1 MKLSTV
7 TAQFPCDCKT
17 VWDIFT
23 DNKSYEWRSDLSKIE
38 IIDENRFDEYTR
50 NGFVTHFRITAKE
63 PYREWRFIHSK
74 RWIAVL
80 LCLFLILFDCIPA
93 NASNTS
99 VPDEAVNKRMKAGI
113 FYFDGYHEKDEKGN
127 LTGYGIEVLQMIS
140 QYSHLNFDYVGYDK
154 SWNDMLTMLENGE
167 IDLVTS
173 ARKNPEREAKF
184 AFSYPIGRNS
194 TVLSILADNTKYHS
208 GDYRTYDGM
217 CVGLLAGSS
226 QNDKLA
232 EFAKEKQFS
241 YDTKEYENSQQLA
254 MALKDGSIDAILSSN
269 LRKMEN
275 EKTLDTLQ
283 TENFY
288 VIVRKE
294 DKELLEEIN
303 YAIEQMDINGGDW
316 DNSLFFK
323 YYGPV
328 YSSELVFTER
338 EKAYIQDVLAG
349 KKKITAT
356 AIGDRAPYSYVED
369 GELKGI
375 MPDYFAKVMELC
387 GLPYEIVV
395 PENREDYYNTANTN
409 GVDIVIDRRISD
421 LTTEKDLYRGF
432 NTDTYMTVGT
442 AKVTKNNFTGKIK
455 TIAVVNAQGEE
466 PLEKEIIDDAKV
478 LYYDTRD
485 EAIQAV
491 LKGEADAAY
500 VYTYT
505 AQMSVNNDFTG
516 SLQYSVVNGVRFTFQ
531 MYVRENCD
539 HELVTILNKC
549 LKQMPEDALN
559 QLIAQY
565 TSYTPQDLTFAQ
577 YMQANPE
584 AMVLVVLVIVL
595 VLVIFLALLFWARW
609 KGKILHASE
618 EANKKLEDQLAIV
631 DALSRDYLN
640 VFAVNTGEDTAK
652 IIKMEGYVTSGLEKN
667 FLKTF
672 SYTPLVHQYVEE
684 RVYPGDQQELL
695 EALSIDRVTE
705 KLNSD
710 MEYVG
715 NYRVL
720 IDGTIHNYQFTY
732 VKVEGK
738 RSREGFTVLAGFRNI
753 DEIVREE
760 QKQKQ
765 ALTEALAQAQ
775 HANHA
780 KTAFLNNMSHDIRT
794 PMNAIIG
801 FTSLAATHIDSRE
814 TVRNYLDKIMTS
826 SKHLLSLINDVLDM
840 SRIESGKVR
849 INEEEASLPEIM
861 HDLKT
866 IVQSDIK
873 AKQFE
878 FYIDTLDITNETIIC
893 DKLRL
898 NQVLL
903 NILSNGMK
911 YTKAGGTVSVR
922 IIQTDSDPDGYASYQ
937 FRIKDSGIGMSEE
950 FLKHL
955 FEPFEREQT
964 ATVSGIQG
972 TGLGLAIAK
981 NIIDMMNGTVEVES
995 EVGKGTEFIV
1005 SFRFRTVNQPQ
1016 KTEHLEKLA
1025 NLRALIVDDDAN
1037 TCMSV
1042 SKMLSSIGMN
1052 PDWTTQGKEAVV
1064 RTQFAIEEN
1073 KPYSAYV
1080 IDWLMPDMNG
1090 IEVVRRIRKVIGDTA
1105 TIIILTAYDWAD
1117 IEEEAKEAGVTAF
1130 CSKPIFL
1137 SKLHQILVA
1146 PYMEPE
1152 ADTKEEQEEFLK
1164 NKRILL
1170 VEDNEINQEIAQ
1182 EILGDA
1188 GLVIDIVGDG
1198 TEAVNTIKNVEAG
1211 TYDLI
1216 LMDIQMPIMDGY
1228 EATRQI
1234 RAMEDPARS
1243 SVPIVAMTANAFD
1256 EDRQKAMEAGM
1267 NGHVAKPIDILKLMD
1282 ILKDILMD

>member
-1 MKLSTV
+1 MCV
-7 TAQFPCDCKT
+7 ID
-17 VWDIFT
+17 
-23 DNKSYEWRSDLSKIE
+23 KIH
-38 IIDENRFDEYTR
+38 
-50 NGFVTHFRITAKE
+50 G
-63 PYREWRFIHSK
+63 K
-74 RWIAVL
+74 RWMIAL
-80 LCLFLILFDCIPA
+80 LCLLLILNNFISV
-93 NASNTS
+93 NASNG
-99 VPDEAVNKRMKAGI
+99 VPDEAPNKRVKAGI
-113 FYFDGYHEKDEKGN
+113 FYFDGYHTKDEEGK
-127 LTGYGIEVLQMIS
+127 LTGYGIEVLEMIS

-154 SWNDMLTMLENGE
+154 SWNDMLDMLENGE
-167 IDLVTS
+167 IDIVTS
-173 ARKNPEREAKF
+173 ARKTQDRESKF

-194 TVLSILADNTKYHS
+194 TILSVLADNTKYHN
-208 GDYRTYDGM
+208 GEYETYDGM
-217 CVGLLAGSS
+217 CIGLLEGSS
-226 QNDKLA
+226 QNDSLV
-232 EFAKEKQFS
+232 EFAQEKQFS
-241 YDTKEYENSQQLA
+241 YETKEYENSKQLEE
-254 MALKDGSIDAILSSN
+254 ALKDGSIDAILSSN
-269 LRKMEN
+269 LRKTEN
-275 EKTLDTLQ
+275 ERTLDTLQ

-288 VIVRKE
+288 VIMRKE

-303 YAIEQMDINGGDW
+303 YAIEQMDINEGDW
-316 DNSLFFK
+316 DNSLFYK

-328 YSSELVFTER
+328 NSSELVFTER
-338 EKAYIQDVLAG
+338 EKAYINDVLTG
-349 KKKITAT
+349 KKKITVT
-356 AIGDRAPYSYVED
+356 SIGDRAPYSYVED

-375 MPDYFAKVMELC
+375 MPDYFAKVMEVC

-395 PENREDYYNTANTN
+395 PENREDYYRTANTN
-409 GVDIVIDRRISD
+409 GVDIVIDRRTSD
-421 LTTEKDLYRGF
+421 LTTEEDLYRGF

-442 AKVTKNNFTGKIK
+442 AKVTKSNFTGEIK
-455 TIAVVNAQGEE
+455 TIAVANVQGEE
-466 PLEKEIIDDAKV
+466 PLEKGIIGDAEI

-485 EAIQAV
+485 EALYAV
-491 LKGEADAAY
+491 IEGEADAAY

-505 AQMSVNNDFTG
+505 AQMFVNSDFTG
-516 SLQYSVVNGVRFTFQ
+516 SLQYSVVDGVRFAFQ
-531 MYVRENCD
+531 MYVSENCD

-549 LKQMPEDALN
+549 LKQMPEDTLN

-565 TSYTPQDLTFAQ
+565 TSYTPQDLTFTQ
-577 YMQANPE
+577 YIQANPE
-584 AMVLVVLVIVL
+584 TMVMLILGAVMVLVI
-595 VLVIFLALLFWARW
+595 ILALIFWTRW
-609 KGKILHASE
+609 KERILHAYE
-618 EANKKLEDQLAIV
+618 ESNKNLEDQLAIV

-652 IIKMEGYVTSGLEKN
+652 IVKLQGYITSGLEKN
-667 FLKTF
+667 SQKTF
-672 SYTPLVHQYVEE
+672 SYTQLVHQYIEE
-684 RVYPGDQQELL
+684 RVYSEDKQDVL
-695 EALSIDRVTE
+695 EELSIDKVTE
-705 KLNSD
+705 KLNSN
-710 MEYVG
+710 MEYMG
-715 NYRVL
+715 NYRVM

-738 RSREGFTVLAGFRNI
+738 RSQEGFNVLVGFRNI

-760 QKQKQ
+760 QEQKQ
-765 ALTEALAQAQ
+765 TLAEALAQAQ
-775 HANHA
+775 HANRA

-801 FTSLAATHIDSRE
+801 FTSLAATHIESRE
-814 TVRNYLDKIMTS
+814 TVRNYLNKIMTA
-826 SKHLLSLINDVLDM
+826 SKHLLNLINDVLDM
-840 SRIESGKVR
+840 SRIESGKVT

-878 FYIDTLDITNETIIC
+878 FYIDTLDLTNEMIIC

-903 NILSNGMK
+903 NILSNAMK
-911 YTKAGGTVSVR
+911 YTKPGGTVSVR

-937 FRIKDSGIGMSEE
+937 FRIKDNGIGMSKE

-972 TGLGLAIAK
+972 TGLGLAITK

-1005 SFRFRTVNQPQ
+1005 SFRFRTVNQSY

-1025 NLRALIVDDDAN
+1025 NQRALIVDDDIN
-1037 TCMSV
+1037 TCMSI

-1064 RTQFAIEEN
+1064 RTEFAIEEN
-1073 KPYSAYV
+1073 RPYNAYI

-1137 SKLHQILVA
+1137 SELHQILVA
-1146 PYMEPE
+1146 PYTETE
-1152 ADTKEEQEEFLK
+1152 TDTKEEPNELLK
-1164 NKRILL
+1164 GKRILL

-1182 EILGDA
+1182 EILEDA
-1188 GLVIDIVGDG
+1188 GLVIDIVDDG
-1198 TEAVNTIKNVEAG
+1198 TEAVDTIKNVEAG

-1234 RAMEDPARS
+1234 RAIEDSARS

-1256 EDRQKAMEAGM
+1256 EDRQKAIEAGM
-1267 NGHVAKPIDILKLMD
+1267 NGHLAKPIDVSKLMET
-1282 ILKDILMD
+1282 LKDILID

>member
-1 MKLSTV
+1 MCVLDKM
-7 TAQFPCDCKT
+7 QK
-17 VWDIFT
+17 
-23 DNKSYEWRSDLSKIE
+23 
-38 IIDENRFDEYTR
+38 
-50 NGFVTHFRITAKE
+50 
-63 PYREWRFIHSK
+63 K
-74 RWIAVL
+74 RWMAAL
-80 LCLFLILFDCIPA
+80 LCFFLILCDFISV
-93 NASNTS
+93 NASDIS
-99 VPDEAVNKRMKAGI
+99 VPDEAANKRVRAGV
-113 FYFDGYHEKDEKGN
+113 FYFDGYHTMDEEGK

-154 SWNDMLTMLENGE
+154 SWNDMLDMLENGE

-173 ARKNPEREAKF
+173 ARKNPEREETF

-194 TVLSILADNTKYHS
+194 TILSVLADNTKYHS
-208 GDYRTYDGM
+208 GDYGTYDGM
-217 CVGLLAGSS
+217 RVGLLVGSS
-226 QNDKLA
+226 QNDTLV

-241 YDTKEYENSQQLA
+241 YSTKVYENSDQLVA
-254 MALKDGSIDAILSSN
+254 ALKDGSIDAILTSN

-275 EKTLDTLQ
+275 ERTLDTLE

-294 DKELLEEIN
+294 DKELLEEID

-316 DNSLFFK
+316 SNSLFFK
-323 YYGPV
+323 YYGTV

-338 EKAYIQDVLAG
+338 EKAYIQDVLSG
-349 KKKITAT
+349 KKKITVT
-356 AIGDRAPYSYVED
+356 AIGDRAPYSYVEN

-375 MPDYFAKVMELC
+375 MPDYFAKVMELS

-395 PENREDYYNTANTN
+395 PENRADYYRTANTN

-421 LTTEKDLYRGF
+421 LTTEENLYRGF
-432 NTDTYMTVGT
+432 NTDTYMTAGT
-442 AKVTKNNFTGKIK
+442 AKVTRSDFTGRIK
-455 TIAVVNAQGEE
+455 TIAVANAQGEE
-466 PLEKEIIDDAKV
+466 PLEKEIIGDAKV

-485 EAIQAV
+485 EALHAV

-505 AQMSVNNDFTG
+505 AQMFVNNDFTG
-516 SLQYSVVNGVRFTFQ
+516 SLQYSVENNIRFEFR

-549 LKQMPEDALN
+549 LRHMPEDALN

-584 AMVLVVLVIVL
+584 TMVLVVLAIVL
-595 VLVIFLALLFWARW
+595 VLVIILALLFRARW
-609 KGKILHASE
+609 KEKILHASE
-618 EANKKLEDQLAIV
+618 ESNRKLEDQLAIV
-631 DALSRDYLN
+631 EALSRDYLN

-652 IIKMEGYVTSGLEKN
+652 IVKIDGYVTSGLEKDSRE
-667 FLKTF
+667 KF
-672 SYTPLVHQYVEE
+672 SYTPLVQQYIKE
-684 RVYPGDQQELL
+684 RVYSEDRQELL
-695 EALSIDRVTE
+695 KALSIDKVTE

-710 MEYVG
+710 MEYMG
-715 NYRVL
+715 SYRVL

-738 RSREGFTVLAGFRNI
+738 RSQEGFTVLAGFRNI

-760 QKQKQ
+760 QEQKQ
-765 ALTEALAQAQ
+765 ILAEALAQAQ

-780 KTAFLNNMSHDIRT
+780 KTIFLNNMSHDIRT

-814 TVRNYLDKIMTS
+814 TVRNYLNKIMTS
-826 SKHLLSLINDVLDM
+826 SKHLLNLINDVLDM
-840 SRIESGKVR
+840 SRIKSGKVT

-873 AKQFE
+873 AKQLE
-878 FYIDTLDITNETIIC
+878 FYIDTLDVTNETIIC

-903 NILSNGMK
+903 NILSNAMK
-911 YTKAGGTVSVR
+911 YTRAGGTVSVR
-922 IIQTDSDPDGYASYQ
+922 IIQTDSNPDGYASYQ
-937 FRIKDSGIGMSEE
+937 FRIKDNGIGMSEE

-972 TGLGLAIAK
+972 TGLGLAITK
-981 NIIDMMNGTVEVES
+981 NIIDMMNGTVEVQS
-995 EVGKGTEFIV
+995 EAGKGTEFIV
-1005 SFRFRTVNQPQ
+1005 SFRFRTVDQSQ
-1016 KTEHLEKLA
+1016 RTEHLEKLM
-1025 NLRALIVDDDAN
+1025 NQRALIVDDDVN

-1064 RTQFAIEEN
+1064 RAEFAIEEN
-1073 KPYSAYV
+1073 KPYSAYI

-1090 IEVVRRIRKVIGDTA
+1090 IEVVRRIRKVIGDAA

-1137 SKLHQILVA
+1137 SELHQILVA
-1146 PYMEPE
+1146 PYTEPA
-1152 ADTKEEQEEFLK
+1152 ADTEEESEKLLK
-1164 NKRILL
+1164 GKKILL
-1170 VEDNEINQEIAQ
+1170 EEDNEINQEIAQ

-1188 GLVIDIVGDG
+1188 GLVIDIVSDG
-1198 TEAVNTIKNVEAG
+1198 TEAVDTIKNVEAG

-1234 RAMEDPARS
+1234 RALEDSERS

-1256 EDRQKAMEAGM
+1256 EDRQKAMEVGM
-1267 NGHVAKPIDILKLMD
+1267 NGHVAKPIDISKLMD
-1282 ILKDILMD
+1282 TLKDILMN

>member
-1 MKLSTV
+1 MCV
-7 TAQFPCDCKT
+7 
-17 VWDIFT
+17 
-23 DNKSYEWRSDLSKIE
+23 
-38 IIDENRFDEYTR
+38 IDR
-50 NGFVTHFRITAKE
+50 
-63 PYREWRFIHSK
+63 IHSK
-74 RWIAVL
+74 RWMIVL
-80 LCLFLILFDCIPA
+80 LCLLLILNNFTQV
-93 NASNTS
+93 NASNDVSDGT
-99 VPDEAVNKRMKAGI
+99 ANKRVKAGI
-113 FYFDGYHEKDEKGN
+113 FYFDGYHNKDDEGR
-127 LTGYGIEVLQMIS
+127 LTGYGVEVLQMIS
-140 QYSHLNFDYVGYDK
+140 KYSHLNFDYVGYDK
-154 SWNDMLTMLENGE
+154 SWNDMLDMLENGE
-167 IDLVTS
+167 IDIVTS
-173 ARKNPEREAKF
+173 ARKTLEREAEF
-184 AFSYPIGRNS
+184 AFSYPIGSNN
-194 TVLSILADNTKYHS
+194 TILSVLADNTKYHN
-208 GDYRTYDGM
+208 GEYETYDGM
-217 CVGLLAGSS
+217 CIGLLEGSS
-226 QNDKLA
+226 QNDILEWFA
-232 EFAKEKQFS
+232 EDKKFS
-241 YDTKEYENSQQLA
+241 YDTKEYENSKQLEE
-254 MALKDGSIDAILSSN
+254 ALKDGSIDAILSSN
-269 LRKMEN
+269 FRKTEN
-275 EKTLDTLQ
+275 ERTLDTLQ

-288 VIVRKE
+288 VIMRKE

-303 YAIEQMDINGGDW
+303 YAIEQMDINEGNW
-316 DNSLFFK
+316 DNSLFYK
-323 YYGPV
+323 YYGLDN
-328 YSSELVFTER
+328 SSELVFNER
-338 EKAYIQDVLAG
+338 EKAYINDVITG
-349 KKKITAT
+349 KKKITVT
-356 AIGDRAPYSYVED
+356 SIGDRAPYSYVED

-395 PENREDYYNTANTN
+395 PENREDYYRTANTN
-409 GVDIVIDRRISD
+409 GVDIVIDRRLSD
-421 LTTEKDLYRGF
+421 LTTEENLYRGF
-432 NTDTYMTVGT
+432 NTDTYMMVGT
-442 AKVTKNNFTGKIK
+442 AKVTKSNFTGRIK
-455 TIAVVNAQGEE
+455 TIAVANVQGEE
-466 PLEKEIIDDAKV
+466 PLEKGIIGDAEI

-485 EAIQAV
+485 EALYAV
-491 LKGEADAAY
+491 LNGEADAAY

-505 AQMSVNNDFTG
+505 AQMFVNSDFTG
-516 SLQYSVVNGVRFTFQ
+516 SLQYSVVNGVRFAFQ
-531 MYVRENCD
+531 MYVSENCD

-549 LKQMPEDALN
+549 LKHMPEDLLN

-565 TSYTPQDLTFAQ
+565 TSYTPQDLTFTQ

-584 AMVLVVLVIVL
+584 TTVLLVMGILL
-595 VLVIFLALLFWARW
+595 VFVIILALIFWTRW
-609 KGKILHASE
+609 KEKILHAYE
-618 EANKKLEDQLAIV
+618 ESNKNLEDQLAIV
-631 DALSRDYLN
+631 AALSRDYLN

-652 IIKMEGYVTSGLEKN
+652 IVKLDGYVTSGLEKN
-667 FLKTF
+667 SQKPF
-672 SYTPLVHQYVEE
+672 SYTWLVHQYIEE
-684 RVYPGDQQELL
+684 RVYSEDRQELL
-695 EALSIDRVTE
+695 EELSVDKVTE
-705 KLNSD
+705 KLNSN
-710 MEYVG
+710 MEYTG
-715 NYRVL
+715 SYRVQ
-720 IDGTIHNYQFTY
+720 IDGTVHNYQFTY

-738 RSREGFTVLAGFRNI
+738 RSQEGFNVLAGFRNI

-760 QKQKQ
+760 QEQKQ
-765 ALTEALAQAQ
+765 ALSEALAQAQ
-775 HANHA
+775 HANRA

-840 SRIESGKVR
+840 SRIESGKVI

-866 IVQSDIK
+866 IVQSDVK

-878 FYIDTLDITNETIIC
+878 FYIDTVDVTNETIIC

-903 NILSNGMK
+903 NILSNAMK

-937 FRIKDSGIGMSEE
+937 FRIKDNGIGMSEE
-950 FLKHL
+950 FLKHV

-972 TGLGLAIAK
+972 TGLGLAITK

-995 EVGKGTEFIV
+995 EVGKGTEFVV
-1005 SFRFRTVNQPQ
+1005 SFRFRTLNQIK
-1016 KTEHLEKLA
+1016 KTEHLEKLE

-1037 TCMSV
+1037 TCMSI

-1073 KPYSAYV
+1073 KPYSTYI

-1137 SKLHQILVA
+1137 SELHKILVA
-1146 PYMEPE
+1146 PYTESE
-1152 ADTKEEQEEFLK
+1152 DDIGEESEELLK
-1164 NKRILL
+1164 GKRILL

-1188 GLVIDIVGDG
+1188 GLVIDIAGDG
-1198 TEAVNTIKNVEAG
+1198 TEAVDIIKNAEAD

-1234 RAMEDPARS
+1234 RALEDPARS

-1256 EDRQKAMEAGM
+1256 EDRQKAIEVGM
-1267 NGHVAKPIDILKLMD
+1267 NGHLAKPIDILKLMET
-1282 ILKDILMD
+1282 LKDILID

>member
-1 MKLSTV
+1 MCVL
-7 TAQFPCDCKT
+7 D
-17 VWDIFT
+17 
-23 DNKSYEWRSDLSKIE
+23 KIH
-38 IIDENRFDEYTR
+38 R
-50 NGFVTHFRITAKE
+50 
-63 PYREWRFIHSK
+63 K
-74 RWIAVL
+74 RWIVVL
-80 LCLFLILFDCIPA
+80 LCLFLILYDFIPA
-93 NASNTS
+93 NASNVS
-99 VPDEAVNKRMKAGI
+99 VPDETSNTRIKAGI
-113 FYFDGYHEKDEKGN
+113 FYFDGYHTKDENGK
-127 LTGYGIEVLQMIS
+127 LTGYGIEVLRMFS

-154 SWNDMLTMLENGE
+154 SWNDMLDMLENGE

-173 ARKNPEREAKF
+173 ARKTPEREAKF

-194 TVLSILADNTKYHS
+194 TILSVLADNTKYHT
-208 GDYRTYDGM
+208 GEYATYDGM
-217 CVGLLAGSS
+217 CVGLLTGSS
-226 QNDKLA
+226 QNDTLA
-232 EFAKEKQFS
+232 EFAKEKRFS
-241 YDTKEYENSQQLA
+241 YNTKEYEDSQKLA
-254 MALKDGSIDAILSSN
+254 EALKDGSIDAILTSN
-269 LRKMEN
+269 LRKAEN
-275 EKTLDTLQ
+275 ERTLDTLQ
-283 TENFY
+283 TDNFY
-288 VIVRKE
+288 AIVRKE

-316 DNSLFFK
+316 ANSLYFK

-328 YSSELVFTER
+328 ASSELVFTER
-338 EKAYIQDVLAG
+338 EKTYIQDVLAG
-349 KKKITAT
+349 KKKITVT
-356 AIGDRAPYSYVED
+356 AIGDRAPYSYIED

-375 MPDYFAKVMELC
+375 MPDYFAKVMELS

-395 PENREDYYNTANTN
+395 PENRADYYKTANTN
-409 GVDIVIDRRISD
+409 GVDIVIDRRTSD
-421 LTTEKDLYRGF
+421 LTTEENLYRGF
-432 NTDTYMTVGT
+432 NTDTYITVGM
-442 AKVTKNNFTGKIK
+442 ANVMKSNFTGKIK
-455 TIAVVNAQGEE
+455 TIAVADSQGEE
-466 PLEKEIIDDAKV
+466 PLEKDIIGDAKV

-485 EAIQAV
+485 EALQAV

-505 AQMSVNNDFTG
+505 AQMFVNNDFTG
-516 SLQYSVVNGVRFTFQ
+516 SLQYSVVNGVGLAFQ
-531 MYVRENCD
+531 MYVREECD

-549 LKQMPEDALN
+549 LKQMSEDTLN

-584 AMVLVVLVIVL
+584 VLVLVVLIIAL
-595 VLVIFLALLFWARW
+595 ALVIILALLLWARW
-609 KGKILHASE
+609 KGKILHISE
-618 EANKKLEDQLAIV
+618 ESNKKLEDQLAIV

-652 IIKMEGYVTSGLEKN
+652 IVKMEGYVTSGLEKN
-667 FLKTF
+667 SPNAF
-672 SYTPLVHQYVEE
+672 SYTLFVKRYIEE
-684 RVYPGDQQELL
+684 RVYSEDQQELI
-695 EALSIDRVTE
+695 EALAIDKVTE

-710 MEYVG
+710 MEYMG
-715 NYRVL
+715 SYRVL
-720 IDGTIHNYQFTY
+720 IDGTMHNYQFTY
-732 VKVEGK
+732 VKAEGR
-738 RSREGFTVLAGFRNI
+738 RSQEGFTVLAGFRNI

-760 QKQKQ
+760 QEQKQ
-765 ALTEALAQAQ
+765 ALAEALEQAQ
-775 HANHA
+775 HANRA

-801 FTSLAATHIDSRE
+801 FTSLAATHLDSRE

-866 IVQSDIK
+866 IVQSDVK

-878 FYIDTLDITNETIIC
+878 FYIDTVDVTNEMIIC

-903 NILSNGMK
+903 NILSNAMK

-937 FRIKDSGIGMSEE
+937 FRIKDNGIGMSEE
-950 FLKHL
+950 FLKHV

-972 TGLGLAIAK
+972 TGLGLAITK

-1005 SFRFRTVNQPQ
+1005 SFRFRTLNQSQ
-1016 KTEHLEKLA
+1016 ETEHLEKLM
-1025 NLRALIVDDDAN
+1025 NLRALIVDDDVN

-1073 KPYSAYV
+1073 KPYSAYI

-1137 SKLHQILVA
+1137 SELRQILVA
-1146 PYMEPE
+1146 PYVEPE
-1152 ADTKEEQEEFLK
+1152 AEIKEEPEELLK
-1164 NKRILL
+1164 GKKILL
-1170 VEDNEINQEIAQ
+1170 VEDNEINQEIAR
-1182 EILGDA
+1182 EILGA
-1188 GLVIDIVGDG
+1188 EGLVIDIVGDG
-1198 TEAVNTIKNVEAG
+1198 TEAVDTIKNVEAD

-1234 RAMEDPARS
+1234 RALEDSARS
-1243 SVPIVAMTANAFD
+1243 SIPIVAMTANAFD
-1256 EDRQKAMEAGM
+1256 EDRQKAIEAGM
-1267 NGHVAKPIDILKLMD
+1267 NGHVAKPIDIEKLMD
-1282 ILKDILMD
+1282 TLKDILIDYNDIQ

>member
-1 MKLSTV
+1 MCVL
-7 TAQFPCDCKT
+7 D
-17 VWDIFT
+17 
-23 DNKSYEWRSDLSKIE
+23 KIH
-38 IIDENRFDEYTR
+38 R
-50 NGFVTHFRITAKE
+50 
-63 PYREWRFIHSK
+63 K
-74 RWIAVL
+74 RWMAAL
-80 LCLFLILFDCIPA
+80 LCLFLILYDFIPA
-93 NASNTS
+93 NASNAS
-99 VPDEAVNKRMKAGI
+99 VPDEAVNERVKAGI
-113 FYFDGYHEKDEKGN
+113 FYFDGYHIKDEEGK

-140 QYSHLNFDYVGYDK
+140 KYSHLNFDYVGYDK
-154 SWNDMLTMLENGE
+154 SWNDMLDMLENGE

-173 ARKNPEREAKF
+173 ARKNPEREEKF

-194 TVLSILADNTKYHS
+194 TILSVSADNTKYHTGEYKS
-208 GDYRTYDGM
+208 YDGM
-217 CVGLLAGSS
+217 CVGLLEGSS
-226 QNDKLA
+226 QNDTLA

-241 YDTKEYENSQQLA
+241 YTTKEYENSQQLA
-254 MALKDGSIDAILSSN
+254 EALKDGSIDAILTSN

-275 EKTLDTLQ
+275 ERTLDTLQ

-303 YAIEQMDINGGDW
+303 YAIEQMDINEGDW

-328 YSSELVFTER
+328 SSSELVFTER

-349 KKKITAT
+349 KKKITVT

-369 GELKGI
+369 GKLKGI
-375 MPDYFAKVMELC
+375 MLDYFAKAMEVC
-387 GLPYEIVV
+387 DLPYEIVV
-395 PENREDYYNTANTN
+395 PENREDYYKTANTN
-409 GVDIVIDRRISD
+409 GVDIVIDRRTSD
-421 LTTEKDLYRGF
+421 LTTEENLYRGF
-432 NTDTYMTVGT
+432 NTDTYMTVGV

-455 TIAVVNAQGEE
+455 TVAVADAQGEE
-466 PLEKEIIDDAKV
+466 PMGKEIIGDAEL

-485 EAIQAV
+485 EALDAV

-505 AQMSVNNDFTG
+505 AQMFVNNDFTG
-516 SLQYSVVNGVRFTFQ
+516 SLQYSVVNGVGFSFQ
-531 MYVRENCD
+531 MYVRENSD

-549 LKQMPEDALN
+549 LKQMPEDTLN

-565 TSYTPQDLTFAQ
+565 TSYTPQDLTLAQ

-584 AMVLVVLVIVL
+584 TMVLVVLVIVL
-595 VLVIFLALLFWARW
+595 VLVIILALIFWARW

-618 EANKKLEDQLAIV
+618 ETNKELEDQLAIV

-640 VFAVNTGEDTAK
+640 VYAVDTVEDTAK
-652 IIKMEGYVTSGLEKN
+652 IVKLEGYVTSGLEKD
-667 FLKTF
+667 FQKTF
-672 SYTPLVHQYVEE
+672 PYTLLVQQYVEE
-684 RVYPGDQQELL
+684 RVYVEDRQELS
-695 EALSIDRVTE
+695 EAMSIDKVTE
-705 KLNSD
+705 KLSSD
-710 MEYVG
+710 MEYTG
-715 NYRVL
+715 SYRILV
-720 IDGTIHNYQFTY
+720 DGTIHNYQFTY
-732 VKVEGK
+732 VKVKGK
-738 RSREGFTVLAGFRNI
+738 NSQEDFTVLVGFRNI
-753 DEIVREE
+753 DEIVRKEQE
-760 QKQKQ
+760 QKQT
-765 ALTEALAQAQ
+765 LEEALAQAQ

-780 KTAFLNNMSHDIRT
+780 KTTFLNNMSHDIRT

-840 SRIESGKVR
+840 SRIESGKVK
-849 INEEEASLPEIM
+849 INEEETSLPEIM

-878 FYIDTLDITNETIIC
+878 FYIDTLDVTNETIIC

-903 NILSNGMK
+903 NILSNAMK

-922 IIQTDSDPDGYASYQ
+922 IIQTDSEPDGYASYQ
-937 FRIKDSGIGMSEE
+937 FRIKDNGIGMSEE

-972 TGLGLAIAK
+972 TGLGLAITK

-1005 SFRFRTVNQPQ
+1005 SFRFRTVNQPHMA
-1016 KTEHLEKLA
+1016 EHLEKLE
-1025 NLRALIVDDDAN
+1025 NLRALIVDDDVN

-1064 RTQFAIEEN
+1064 RTEFAIEEN
-1073 KPYSAYV
+1073 KPYSTYI

-1137 SKLHQILVA
+1137 SELHQILVA
-1146 PYMEPE
+1146 PYTEPV
-1152 ADTKEEQEEFLK
+1152 ADAEEEPDELLK
-1164 NKRILL
+1164 GKKILL

-1182 EILGDA
+1182 EILKAA
-1188 GLVIDIVGDG
+1188 GLEIDIVGDG
-1198 TEAVNTIKNVEAG
+1198 TEAVDTIKNVEPG

-1234 RAMEDPARS
+1234 RAMEDSERS

-1267 NGHVAKPIDILKLMD
+1267 NGHVAKPIDITKLMD
-1282 ILKDILMD
+1282 TLKEILLN

>member
-1 MKLSTV
+1 MCV
-7 TAQFPCDCKT
+7 FD
-17 VWDIFT
+17 
-23 DNKSYEWRSDLSKIE
+23 KIH
-38 IIDENRFDEYTR
+38 RKKCM
-50 NGFVTHFRITAKE
+50 VA
-63 PYREWRFIHSK
+63 
-74 RWIAVL
+74 L
-80 LCLFLILFDCIPA
+80 LCLILIICNFMPA
-93 NASNTS
+93 NASGVS
-99 VPDEAVNKRMKAGI
+99 VPDEASNERVKAGI
-113 FYFDGYHEKDEKGN
+113 FYFDGYHIKDEDGR

-154 SWNDMLTMLENGE
+154 SWGDMLDMLENGE

-173 ARKNPEREAKF
+173 ARKTSDREEKF

-194 TVLSILADNTKYHS
+194 TILSVLADNTKYHS
-208 GDYRTYDGM
+208 GDYGTYDGM
-217 CVGLLAGSS
+217 RVGVLTGSS

-241 YDTKEYENSQQLA
+241 YSAKEYEDSQQLA
-254 MALKDGSIDAILSSN
+254 EALRDGSIDAILTSN

-275 EKTLDTLQ
+275 ERTLDTLQ

-294 DKELLEEIN
+294 DKELLQEIN
-303 YAIEQMDINGGDW
+303 YAIEQMDVNGGDW
-316 DNSLFFK
+316 DNSLFYK

-328 YSSELVFTER
+328 YSSELIFTER
-338 EKAYIQDVLAG
+338 EKAYIQDVLEG
-349 KKKITAT
+349 KKKITVT

-387 GLPYEIVV
+387 GLPYEMVV
-395 PENREDYYNTANTN
+395 PEDREDYYKTVDTN
-409 GVDIVIDRRISD
+409 GVDVVIDRRTSD
-421 LTTEKDLYRGF
+421 LTTEEDLYRGF
-432 NTDTYMTVGT
+432 NTESYMTVGT
-442 AKVTKNNFTGKIK
+442 AKVTKSNFTGKIK
-455 TIAVVNAQGEE
+455 TIAVADAQGEE
-466 PLEKEIIDDAKV
+466 PMEKGIIGDAKI

-485 EAIQAV
+485 EALQAV

-505 AQMSVNNDFTG
+505 AQMFVNNDFTG
-516 SLQYSVVNGVRFTFQ
+516 SLQYSIVDDIRFSFQ

-539 HELVTILNKC
+539 HELVTVLNKC
-549 LKQMPEDALN
+549 LKQMSEDTLN

-565 TSYTPQDLTFAQ
+565 TSYTPQDLTLAQ

-584 AMVLVVLVIVL
+584 TMVLVILAIVL
-595 VLVIFLALLFWARW
+595 VMVIILALILWARW
-609 KGKILHASE
+609 RGKILHVSE
-618 EANKKLEDQLAIV
+618 EANRKLEDQFAIV

-640 VFAVNTGEDTAK
+640 IYSVNTQEDTAK
-652 IIKMEGYVTSGLEKN
+652 IVKMEGYITSGLEKD
-667 FLKTF
+667 FQKTF
-672 SYTPLVHQYVEE
+672 SYSPLVQQYIKE
-684 RVYPGDQQELL
+684 RVYSEDRQELL
-695 EALSIDRVTE
+695 EALSIDKVTE
-705 KLNSD
+705 KLSSD
-710 MEYVG
+710 MEYIG
-715 NYRVL
+715 SYRVL
-720 IDGTIHNYQFTY
+720 VDGTIHNYQFTF
-732 VKVEGK
+732 VKAEGK
-738 RSREGFTVLAGFRNI
+738 REREGFNVLAGFRNI

-765 ALTEALAQAQ
+765 ALAEALAQAQ

-801 FTSLAATHIDSRE
+801 FTSLAATHIDSKQ

-840 SRIESGKVR
+840 SRIESGKVT
-849 INEEEASLPEIM
+849 INEEETSLPEIM

-866 IVQSDIK
+866 IVQTDIK

-878 FYIDTLDITNETIIC
+878 FYIDTLDVTNETIIC

-903 NILSNGMK
+903 NILSNSMK
-911 YTKAGGTVSVR
+911 YTKPGGTVSVR
-922 IIQTDSDPDGYASYQ
+922 IVQTDSSPDGYASYQ
-937 FRIKDSGIGMSEE
+937 FRIKDNGIGMSEE
-950 FLKHL
+950 FLKHV

-972 TGLGLAIAK
+972 TGLGLAITK

-1005 SFRFRTVNQPQ
+1005 SFRFRTANQTQ
-1016 KTEHLEKLA
+1016 KTEHLDKLE
-1025 NLRALIVDDDAN
+1025 NLRALIVDDDVN

-1064 RTQFAIEEN
+1064 RTEFAIEEN
-1073 KPYSAYV
+1073 KPYSAYI

-1137 SKLHQILVA
+1137 SELHQILTA
-1146 PYMEPE
+1146 SYTEPE
-1152 ADTKEEQEEFLK
+1152 PDTQEEKEELLK
-1164 NKRILL
+1164 GKKILL
-1170 VEDNEINQEIAQ
+1170 VEDNEINQEIAR

-1198 TEAVNTIKNVEAG
+1198 TEAVDTIKNVEPG

-1234 RAMEDPARS
+1234 RALDDSARS
-1243 SVPIVAMTANAFD
+1243 SIPIVAMTANAFD

-1267 NGHVAKPIDILKLMD
+1267 NSHVAKPIDIPKLMET
-1282 ILKDILMD
+1282 LTDILMG

>member
-1 MKLSTV
+1 MCVLDK
-7 TAQFPCDCKT
+7 
-17 VWDIFT
+17 
-23 DNKSYEWRSDLSKIE
+23 
-38 IIDENRFDEYTR
+38 
-50 NGFVTHFRITAKE
+50 
-63 PYREWRFIHSK
+63 IHSK
-74 RWIAVL
+74 RRIAAL
-80 LCLFLILFDCIPA
+80 LCLFLILYNFIPA
-93 NASNTS
+93 NASNVS
-99 VPDEAVNKRMKAGI
+99 VPDEAANERVKAGI
-113 FYFDGYHEKDEKGN
+113 FYFDGYHTKDEKGN

-154 SWNDMLTMLENGE
+154 SWNDMLDMLENGE
-167 IDLVTS
+167 IDMVSS
-173 ARKNPEREAKF
+173 ARKTPDREARF

-194 TVLSILADNTKYHS
+194 TILSVLADNTKYHS
-208 GDYRTYDGM
+208 GEYATYNGM
-217 CVGLLAGSS
+217 RVGLLAGSS

-232 EFAKEKQFS
+232 EFAEEKQFS
-241 YDTKEYENSQQLA
+241 YNTKEYEDSQQLA
-254 MALKDGSIDAILSSN
+254 EALKDGSIDAVLTSN
-269 LRKMEN
+269 LRKSEN
-275 EKTLDTLQ
+275 ERTLDTLE

-294 DKELLEEIN
+294 DKELLKEIN
-303 YAIEQMDINGGDW
+303 YAIEQMDINEGDW
-316 DNSLFFK
+316 ENSLFFK
-323 YYGPV
+323 YYRQV

-349 KKKITAT
+349 KKKITVT
-356 AIGDRAPYSYVED
+356 AIGDRAPYSYVEN

-375 MPDYFAKVMELC
+375 MPDYFDKVMEFS

-409 GVDIVIDRRISD
+409 GVDIVIDKRTSD
-421 LTTEKDLYRGF
+421 LTTEENLYRGF
-432 NTDTYMTVGT
+432 NTDTYMTVGV
-442 AKVTKNNFTGKIK
+442 AKVTKSNFTGKIK
-455 TIAVVNAQGEE
+455 TIAVANSQGED
-466 PLEKEIIDDAKV
+466 PLEKEIIGDAKV

-485 EAIQAV
+485 EAIHAV

-505 AQMSVNNDFTG
+505 AQMFVNDDLTG
-516 SLQYSVVNGVRFTFQ
+516 SLQYSVVNGVRFEFQ

-539 HELVTILNKC
+539 HELVTILGKC
-549 LKQMPEDALN
+549 LKQMSEDTLN

-565 TSYTPQDLTFAQ
+565 TSYTPQDLTLAQ
-577 YMQANPE
+577 YMRANPE
-584 AMVLVVLVIVL
+584 TMALVALAIAL
-595 VLVIFLALLFWARW
+595 VLVIILALILWARW
-609 KGKILHASE
+609 KGKILNVSE
-618 EANKKLEDQLAIV
+618 EANEKLEEQFAIV

-640 VFAVNTGEDTAK
+640 VYAVNTEEDTAK
-652 IIKMEGYVTSGLEKN
+652 IVKMEGYITSGLEKD

-672 SYTPLVHQYVEE
+672 SYTPLVRQYIEE
-684 RVYPGDQQELL
+684 RVYSEDRQELL
-695 EALSIDRVTE
+695 EALSIDKVTE
-705 KLNSD
+705 KLGSD
-710 MEYVG
+710 TEYIG
-715 NYRVL
+715 SYRVL
-720 IDGTIHNYQFTY
+720 VDGAIHNYQFTY
-732 VKVEGK
+732 VKAEGK
-738 RSREGFTVLAGFRNI
+738 RSQEGFTVLVGFRNI
-753 DEIVREE
+753 DEIVRQE
-760 QKQKQ
+760 QEQKQ
-765 ALTEALAQAQ
+765 ALAEALEQAQ
-775 HANHA
+775 HANRA

-801 FTSLAATHIDSRE
+801 FTSLAATHLDSRE

-849 INEEEASLPEIM
+849 INEEETSLPEIM

-866 IVQSDIK
+866 IVQSDVK

-878 FYIDTLDITNETIIC
+878 FYIDTVDVTNETIIC

-903 NILSNGMK
+903 NILSNAMK

-922 IIQTDSDPDGYASYQ
+922 IIQTESDPDGYASYQ
-937 FRIKDSGIGMSEE
+937 FRIKDNGIGMSEE
-950 FLKHL
+950 FLKHV

-972 TGLGLAIAK
+972 TGLGLAITK

-1005 SFRFRTVNQPQ
+1005 SFRFRTLNQPQ
-1016 KTEHLEKLA
+1016 KTEHLEKLE
-1025 NLRALIVDDDAN
+1025 NLRALIVDDDVN

-1064 RTQFAIEEN
+1064 RTEFAIEEN
-1073 KPYSAYV
+1073 KPYSAYI

-1117 IEEEAKEAGVTAF
+1117 IEDEAKEAGVTAF

-1137 SKLHQILVA
+1137 SELHQILVA
-1146 PYMEPE
+1146 PYTEPE
-1152 ADTKEEQEEFLK
+1152 ADTKEESDELLK
-1164 NKRILL
+1164 GKKILL
-1170 VEDNEINQEIAQ
+1170 VEDNEINQEIAR
-1182 EILGDA
+1182 EILEAA
-1188 GLVIDIVGDG
+1188 GLVIDIVDDG
-1198 TEAVNTIKNVEAG
+1198 TKAVDTIKNVEAG

-1234 RAMEDPARS
+1234 RALEDSARA

-1256 EDRQKAMEAGM
+1256 EDKQKAMEVGM
-1267 NGHVAKPIDILKLMD
+1267 NGHVAKPIDIPNLMD
-1282 ILKDILMD
+1282 TLKDILLN